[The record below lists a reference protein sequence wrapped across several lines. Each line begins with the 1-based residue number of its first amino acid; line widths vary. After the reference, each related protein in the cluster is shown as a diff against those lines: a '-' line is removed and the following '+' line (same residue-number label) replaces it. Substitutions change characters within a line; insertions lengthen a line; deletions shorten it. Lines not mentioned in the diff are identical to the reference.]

1 MNLLLTFSTPTIFN
15 LSLVRLKNNTNGSYP
30 SSMSSQPARRLT
42 RVNTNYWRRSANP
55 YTKSNWAEMSRRSAR
70 SYLLA
75 TVCVGTWICTV
86 NRGVYFTWASQVS
99 AVIVFLLRL
108 APVRQVVIILSTG
121 QNNNKSLR
129 SSVQSVETFS
139 IDRTCFSCR
148 YYISSS
154 EVLRSSGDRAIDYF
168 PRSYS
173 AVIKWILL
181 RIKSYFVENLKAI
194 GISELYCIRLK
205 VQISVQSKK
214 GLLENQR
221 RILKIIK

>member
-1 MNLLLTFSTPTIFN
+1 MSSHNNRSSEIKHGFPQIFSDYESVINILYTYNLQPDS
-15 LSLVRLKNNTNGSYP
+15 RAAQNNTNGSYP

-108 APVRQVVIILSTG
+108 APVRQVVIIFRRLDRITTNRCDRRFSRWKLS
-121 QNNNKSLR
+121 
-129 SSVQSVETFS
+129 VS
-139 IDRTCFSCR
+139 IGRVSRVATIFLVR
-148 YYISSS
+148 K
-154 EVLRSSGDRAIDYF
+154 F
-168 PRSYS
+168 
-173 AVIKWILL
+173 
-181 RIKSYFVENLKAI
+181 
-194 GISELYCIRLK
+194 
-205 VQISVQSKK
+205 
-214 GLLENQR
+214 
-221 RILKIIK
+221 